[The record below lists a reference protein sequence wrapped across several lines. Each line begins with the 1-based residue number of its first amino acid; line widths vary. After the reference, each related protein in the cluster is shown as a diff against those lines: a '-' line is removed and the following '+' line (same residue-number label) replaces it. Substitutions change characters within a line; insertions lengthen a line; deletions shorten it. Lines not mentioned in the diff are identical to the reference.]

1 MNWAKQRTQLI
12 ATIKSKK
19 GKIKRIIAKAAKEN
33 ETPDEEAEEE
43 IEILEEEIEI
53 LETNLDRIEA
63 ILEDIVDAT
72 DEAAEVIVENDE
84 ELEELL
90 VEDEDEEDEEEKGS
104 SRRRR
109 RRSSEKHYVS
119 VKPNH
124 AKKGIAFAQFAKA
137 KAISILNQRK
147 GNYVNPLEIAKS
159 QGMDPRVIKALK
171 KAVVLDTSNSS
182 SLVVQN
188 TMADEFVSLLR
199 AQTVVDKIADSMR
212 AAPFNTTIAGLATG
226 STAAWVGEGEK
237 KPATNPT
244 FLDIEIKHHK
254 LAGIVVMT
262 EELLRLATPSADK
275 MMLDDLVEAS
285 VALIDTTFLDDQPQT
300 ANRPAGVL
308 NGAPKV
314 VATGITVDTYGADLA
329 ALRRQFI
336 SNGLSLSGAYYI
348 MSETRASDIGELRDA
363 LGNPYYR
370 GMDAPLGEKTLNGLP
385 VIESETSADVIA
397 LVKPSELYLAD
408 DGEVQIDYSDQATI
422 DMGASTLVNLF
433 QENKIAIRA
442 ERYITWA
449 KRRVAA
455 AAYID
460 YSLIP

>member
-1 MNWAKQRTQLI
+1 MNWAKQRAQLI

-43 IEILEEEIEI
+43 IEVLEEEIVI
-53 LETNLDRIEA
+53 LETNLERIEE
-63 ILEDIVDAT
+63 ILEDILDAA

-84 ELEELL
+84 EIEELL
-90 VEDEDEEDEEEKGS
+90 MEDEDPDEEEEKG

-109 RRSSEKHYVS
+109 RRSSEKNYVS

-199 AQTVVDKIADSMR
+199 AQTVVDKIAEGMR
-212 AAPFNTTIAGLATG
+212 SAPFNTTVAGLATG

-285 VALIDTTFLDDQPQT
+285 VALIDTTFLDDLPQT
-300 ANRPAGVL
+300 ANRPAGIL

-336 SNGLSLSGAYYI
+336 SNGLSLSGAHYI
-348 MSETRASDIGELRDA
+348 MSETRASDLGELRDA

-370 GMDAPLGEKTLNGLP
+370 GMDAPLGEKTLGGLP

-397 LVKPSELYLAD
+397 LVKPSEIYLAD

>member
-1 MNWAKQRTQLI
+1 MNWVKQRAQLL

-19 GKIKRIIAKAAKEN
+19 GKIRGIISKAAKEN

-43 IEILEEEIEI
+43 IEILEEEIEV
-53 LETNLDRIEA
+53 LEVNLERIEG
-63 ILEDIVDAT
+63 ILEDIADAT
-72 DEAAEVIVENDE
+72 DEAAEVIVETDE
-84 ELEELL
+84 EIEELQA
-90 VEDEDEEDEEEKGS
+90 DDEEEEEKG

-147 GNYVNPLEIAKS
+147 GNYVDPLDVAKS

-188 TMADEFVSLLR
+188 TMADEFVGLLR

-212 AAPFNTTIAGLATG
+212 SAPFNTTIAGLATG
-226 STAAWVGEGEK
+226 STAAWVGEGEQ

-285 VALIDTTFLDDQPQT
+285 VALIDTTFLDDLEQT
-300 ANRPAGVL
+300 AARPAGIL
-308 NGAPKV
+308 HGAPKV
-314 VATGITVDTYGADLA
+314 VATGVTIETYSADLA
-329 ALRRQFI
+329 ALRKNFI
-336 SNGLSLSGAYYI
+336 SNGLSLAGAHYV
-348 MSETRASDIGELRDA
+348 MSETRASDLGELRDA

-370 GMDAPLGEKTLNGLP
+370 GMDAAMGEKTLNGLP

-397 LVKPSELYLAD
+397 LIKPSELYLAD

-422 DMGASTLVNLF
+422 DMGSATLVNLF

-460 YSLIP
+460 YSLIV